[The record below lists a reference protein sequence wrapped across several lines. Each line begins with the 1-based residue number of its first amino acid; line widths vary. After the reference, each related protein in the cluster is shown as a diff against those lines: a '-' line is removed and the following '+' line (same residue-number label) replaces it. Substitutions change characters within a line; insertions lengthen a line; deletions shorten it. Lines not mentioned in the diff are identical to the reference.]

1 MSLYRWTVERSTS
14 IYKLVGRVLSAGQVT
29 SQIKADLYTDRQRI
43 LTVCHH
49 PPHHYCLYMGLKNS
63 RQAYQVHYAKK
74 VICECGKSSV
84 TKAQKQSTKTR
95 MCYRLMS
102 TQTHMTI
109 TWKEKQTVSRRTLCI
124 SYQVL
129 QTTWVCVLITF
140 ILRYSSALPYVC
152 YNNFSG
158 C

>member
-1 MSLYRWTVERSTS
+1 M
-14 IYKLVGRVLSAGQVT
+14 T

-49 PPHHYCLYMGLKNS
+49 PLHHYCLYMGLKNS

-74 VICECGKSSV
+74 VICECEKSSV

-102 TQTHMTI
+102 PQTHMTK
-109 TWKEKQTVSRRTLCI
+109 TRKSRLYHGAHCAFHTKYCKPHE
-124 SYQVL
+124 
-129 QTTWVCVLITF
+129 CVLITL